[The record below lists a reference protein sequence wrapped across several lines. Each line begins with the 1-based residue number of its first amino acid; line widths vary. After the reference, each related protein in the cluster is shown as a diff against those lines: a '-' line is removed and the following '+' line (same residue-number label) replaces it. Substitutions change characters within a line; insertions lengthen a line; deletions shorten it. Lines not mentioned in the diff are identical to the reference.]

1 MGANVRF
8 SLRDDE
14 GCKIAFD
21 PDAVII
27 STSAI
32 SQKRSLRYDSV

>member
-21 PDAVII
+21 PI
-27 STSAI
+27 SAI
-32 SQKRSLRYDSV
+32 TALFAIS